1 MSIPAKTEEAIPEM
15 PIDGT
20 PDGLTDDR
28 AAEELINEA
37 EEAMEI
43 LEPKVE
49 AKRWVIGKPP
59 EKGGKNTEYS
69 VYTQMP
75 LGYMARNRM
84 FSLIGRTMSAA
95 IKATGGSVGGMED
108 VFGAGGGTLIER
120 GRRLG
125 ARDFQDASQFF
136 TLAMELVGYVPDFLD
151 DFYAIALE
159 VPIGER
165 GWFREVIEQPH
176 RPDDDKWG
184 LSEDDGLEMIEIFI
198 DQNYEDI
205 RRFFTEKLP
214 RIGKRA
220 SQREQEHKKVHGLAS
235 QQSKSSRKSGQ
246 AEVATS

>member
-1 MSIPAKTEEAIPEM
+1 MPTPTKVPTLTPEPDEVM
-15 PIDGT
+15 TGVVDGKSA
-20 PDGLTDDR
+20 D
-28 AAEELINEA
+28 EVVEEA

-43 LEPKVE
+43 LEPLVD

-59 EKGGKNTEYS
+59 EQGGKNTEYS

-95 IKATGGSVGGMED
+95 IKSTGGSVGGMED
-108 VFGAGGGTLIER
+108 VFGAGGGTLMER

-136 TLAMELVGYVPDFLD
+136 TLAMELVGYAPDFLS
-151 DFYAIALE
+151 DFYSIALE

-165 GWFREVIEQPH
+165 GWFREVIEQPY

-184 LSEDDGLEMIEIFI
+184 LSEDDGIEMIEIFI

-214 RIGKRA
+214 RITQRA
-220 SQREQEHKKVHGLAS
+220 SQREQDHQKKTLPESDSVS
-235 QQSKSSRKSGQ
+235 
-246 AEVATS
+246 

>member
-1 MSIPAKTEEAIPEM
+1 MPTPTKTAPTPVQEIPEN
-15 PIDGT
+15 IA
-20 PDGLTDDR
+20 TDDR
-28 AAEELINEA
+28 AAEELIEEA

-43 LEPKVE
+43 LEPLVE

-59 EKGGKNTEYS
+59 EQGGKSTEYS

-95 IKATGGSVGGMED
+95 IKSTGGSVGGMED

-125 ARDFQDASQFF
+125 SRDFQDASQFF
-136 TLAMELVGYVPDFLD
+136 SLAMELVGYAPDFLD
-151 DFYAIALE
+151 DFYCIALE

-184 LSEDDGLEMIEIFI
+184 LAEDDGLEMIEIFI

-205 RRFFTEKLP
+205 RRFFTERLP
-214 RIGKRA
+214 RIGRRA
-220 SQREQEHKKVHGLAS
+220 AQREQEHKKSNSNGSAS
-235 QQSKSSRKSGQ
+235 PQSKSSRKSGQ

>member
-1 MSIPAKTEEAIPEM
+1 MATPTKTRKQPEAEVVPE
-15 PIDGT
+15 
-20 PDGLTDDR
+20 LKSDDQA
-28 AAEELINEA
+28 AAEEVVQEA
-37 EEAMEI
+37 EEAMDV
-43 LEPKVE
+43 LEPKVD

-59 EKGGKNTEYS
+59 EQGGKETEYS
-69 VYTQMP
+69 VYTQLP

-95 IKATGGSVGGMED
+95 IKSTGGAVGGMED

-136 TLAMELVGYVPDFLD
+136 TLAMELVGYAPDFLS

-165 GWFREVIEQPH
+165 GWFREVIESPY
-176 RPDDDKWG
+176 RPNDDRWG
-184 LSEDDGLEMIEIFI
+184 MSEDMGVEIIEIFI

-205 RRFFTEKLP
+205 RRFFTERLP
-214 RIGKRA
+214 KIGKRA
-220 SQREQEHKKVHGLAS
+220 SQREQEHKD
-235 QQSKSSRKSGQ
+235 RKS
-246 AEVATS
+246 A

>member
-1 MSIPAKTEEAIPEM
+1 VSTPQKIATVIPEEK
-15 PIDGT
+15 PPVIDDKT
-20 PDGLTDDR
+20 
-28 AAEELINEA
+28 AEDTVTEA

-43 LEPKVE
+43 LEPMID
-49 AKRWVIGKPP
+49 AKRWVVGKPP
-59 EKGGKNTEYS
+59 DQGGKETEYS
-69 VYTQMP
+69 VYTQLP

-108 VFGAGGGTLIER
+108 VFGSGGGTLIER

-136 TLAMELVGYVPDFLD
+136 TLAMELVGYAPDFLS

-165 GWFREVIEQPH
+165 GWFREVIEQPY
-176 RPDDDKWG
+176 RPNDDRWG
-184 LSEDDGLEMIEIFI
+184 LSEDAGVEMIEVFI

-205 RRFFTEKLP
+205 RRFFIEKLP
-214 RIGKRA
+214 RIGRRA
-220 SQREQEHKKVHGLAS
+220 TQREQDHKKAHES
-235 QQSKSSRKSGQ
+235 TSPQSKSSRKSGR

>member
-1 MSIPAKTEEAIPEM
+1 MTRPLRRSIE
-15 PIDGT
+15 
-20 PDGLTDDR
+20 
-28 AAEELINEA
+28 EA

-43 LEPKVE
+43 LEPKVD

-59 EKGGKNTEYS
+59 EEGGKETEYS
-69 VYTQMP
+69 VYTQLP

-95 IKATGGSVGGMED
+95 IKSTGGSVGGMDD

-136 TLAMELVGYVPDFLD
+136 TLAMELDRLRTRLPV
-151 DFYAIALE
+151 DFYAIALD

-165 GWFREVIEQPH
+165 GWFRDVIESPY
-176 RPDDDKWG
+176 RPDDDRWG
-184 LSEDDGLEMIEIFI
+184 MSEDVGIEIIEIFI

-205 RRFFTEKLP
+205 RRFFTERLP
-214 RIGKRA
+214 KIGQRA
-220 SQREQEHKKVHGLAS
+220 SQREQEHKEEGPQDPHHRSRGHREGLVEW
-235 QQSKSSRKSGQ
+235 RW
-246 AEVATS
+246 

>member
-1 MSIPAKTEEAIPEM
+1 MPTPTKTPAL
-15 PIDGT
+15 T
-20 PDGLTDDR
+20 PDADEVLPGNISDDK
-28 AAEELINEA
+28 AADALIEEA

-43 LEPKVE
+43 LEPLVE

-59 EKGGKNTEYS
+59 EKGGKQTEWS
-69 VYTQMP
+69 VYTQQP

-108 VFGAGGGTLIER
+108 IFGGGGGTLIER

-136 TLAMELVGYVPDFLD
+136 SLAMELVGYAPDFLS

-165 GWFREVIEQPH
+165 GWFREVIEQPY

-184 LSEDDGLEMIEIFI
+184 LAEDDGIEMIEIFI

-214 RIGKRA
+214 RIGRRA
-220 SQREQEHKKVHGLAS
+220 SQREQEHKTARESGS
-235 QQSKSSRKSGQ
+235 PQSKSSRKSGQ